1 MEQLLIFLT
10 GATGYGIIEI
20 IWRGYT
26 HWTMLITGGVC
37 FLLLY
42 NIFNILENSP
52 AFVKAIIGSFTI
64 TLIEFI
70 AGMIINVKFGLG
82 VWDYSNL
89 PFNVYGQIC
98 LPYTIL
104 WFALC
109 FPIVYLCN
117 WLKSIELIK
126 KLTSG

>member
-1 MEQLLIFLT
+1 MEQLLIFLI
-10 GATGYGIIEI
+10 GASGYGIIEI

-37 FLLLY
+37 FLFIY
-42 NIFNILENSP
+42 NIFNILEDYP
-52 AFVKAIIGSFTI
+52 TFIKAAVGSLTI

-89 PFNVYGQIC
+89 PFNIYGQIC

-109 FPIVYLCN
+109 FPLVYLCN
-117 WLKSIELIK
+117 WLQSIELIK
-126 KLTSG
+126 KLTSK

>member
-37 FLLLY
+37 FLFLY

-52 AFVKAIIGSFTI
+52 AFVKAIIGSLTI

-89 PFNVYGQIC
+89 PFNIYGQIC
-98 LPYTIL
+98 LLYTIL

-109 FPIVYLCN
+109 FPLVYLCK

-126 KLTSG
+126 KLTS

>member
-1 MEQLLIFLT
+1 MEQLLIFLI
-10 GATGYGIIEI
+10 GASGYGIIEI

-37 FLLLY
+37 FLFIY
-42 NIFNILENSP
+42 NIFNVLDDYPI
-52 AFVKAIIGSFTI
+52 FIKAIIGSLTV

-70 AGMIINVKFGLG
+70 AGMIINVRFGLG
-82 VWDYSNL
+82 VWDYSEL
-89 PFNVYGQIC
+89 PFNIYGQIC
-98 LPYTIL
+98 LPYTLL

-109 FPIVYLCN
+109 FPLVYLCN

-126 KLTSG
+126 KLTS

>member
-37 FLLLY
+37 FLFLY

-52 AFVKAIIGSFTI
+52 AFVKAIIGSLTI

-70 AGMIINVKFGLG
+70 AGMIINIKFSLG

-109 FPIVYLCN
+109 FPLVYLCN

-126 KLTSG
+126 KLTS

>member
-1 MEQLLIFLT
+1 MEQLLIFLI
-10 GATGYGIIEI
+10 GASGYGIIEL

-37 FLLLY
+37 FLL
-42 NIFNILENSP
+42 IFNIFMMLEETP
-52 AFVKAIIGSFTI
+52 PVLKALAGSLII

-82 VWDYSNL
+82 VWDYSDL
-89 PFNVYGQIC
+89 PFNLYGQIC
-98 LPYTIL
+98 LPYTLL

-109 FPIVYLCN
+109 FPLVYLCKWIN
-117 WLKSIELIK
+117 PIIFAQKNKS
-126 KLTSG
+126 

>member
-1 MEQLLIFLT
+1 MEQLLIFFI
-10 GATGYGIIEI
+10 GASGYGIIELV
-20 IWRGYT
+20 WRGYT

-37 FLLLY
+37 FFMLY
-42 NIFNILENSP
+42 NLFMLLDNTHIII
-52 AFVKAIIGSFTI
+52 KAILGSIVI

-70 AGMIINVKFGLG
+70 AGMIINVRFGLG

-109 FPIVYLCN
+109 FPLVYLCN
-117 WLKSIELIK
+117 WLNSIEIIK
-126 KLTSG
+126 TSN

>member
-1 MEQLLIFLT
+1 MEQLLIFLI

-37 FLLLY
+37 FLFLY
-42 NIFNILENSP
+42 NVFNILEDSP
-52 AFVKAIIGSFTI
+52 SFIKAIVGSLTI

-98 LPYTIL
+98 LPYTFL
-104 WFALC
+104 WFSLC
-109 FPIVYLCN
+109 FPLIYLCN
-117 WLKSIELIK
+117 WLKSFELIK
-126 KLTSG
+126 KLTSR